1 MPTVIGV
8 CGLPCCGKTFI
19 LERLQP
25 QLPRELLI
33 IDCDRLAKDIL
44 TRESA
49 AVMEIMGTTDLKK
62 IADIIFSDEEKYNKF
77 TAFIWKR
84 LTSDI
89 EETIATTEF
98 ETVILDAPLL
108 LESNLDSICDTVI
121 VFDTKQ
127 SVRDSR
133 ASARGWDKSELD
145 RRDAKFLNLK
155 KRYLSGLSPLS

>member
-25 QLPRELLI
+25 QHQGEFLI

-44 TRESA
+44 TRRESA

-62 IADIIFSDEEKYNKF
+62 IADIIFSDEEKYKKF
-77 TAFIWKR
+77 TDFIWKR
-84 LTSDI
+84 LTFDI

-155 KRYLSGLSPLS
+155 KRYLS